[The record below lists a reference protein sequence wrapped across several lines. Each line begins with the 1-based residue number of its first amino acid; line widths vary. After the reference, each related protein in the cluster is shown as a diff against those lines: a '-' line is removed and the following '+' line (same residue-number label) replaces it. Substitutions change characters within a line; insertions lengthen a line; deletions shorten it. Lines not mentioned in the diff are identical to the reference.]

1 MTMRSIAKKALYSA
15 TATALIVGGTTG
27 VANAANTPKYPTTDE
42 AKNIHNAGGGL
53 TNCKGGD
60 VCVKKVGD
68 ELEVSYEVQFNNI
81 VKSSDHGQTARGS
94 MIAFPSV
101 IKDPKLEVVS
111 TSIEHGDDSDY
122 DTARKANKDNPYP
135 IHKFDKP
142 VEVPTPSFDELEK
155 EGKKWN
161 RGNISFRVN
170 EGDDEKSDSSYKK
183 YSAYSGEKGEKTG
196 KENGKWVDNDADF
209 FAAHASGEK
218 IVKYINDVK
227 EWVDKTEDVDY
238 DYVFSNTGIDEGKVR
253 FLPDFPSEKEKEG
266 SIPKKPS
273 DSIVAEGSHEI
284 GAMPLDSPYDY
295 FLFHNNSLGVQTY
308 RITGK
313 VKTESDLAYLPIRA
327 KQDFWKCSQEG
338 GFGSY
343 EEGCQSLM
351 EYAWGRTNDTLPTYS
366 LKNDEVTRRNVKK
379 DTPGGLRG
387 SLQCAVTQENDKLD
401 WIGDDKPIRNVE
413 GTPSTGYAY
422 ARTFTLSA
430 NPKVDYFV
438 GGFGSKEDGC
448 DQAGIKISLCQE
460 SNDGK
465 DDATRPDDTQVTDPD
480 GDKTSSSDTPDSSKT
495 GKDDTVSGSK
505 DPVDSKDSSSTGNST
520 DSKSSTDGKK
530 DKDSSGNTNS
540 GDGSNHYLAQGSQAN
555 GASGA
560 QDSGDVQGVT
570 TNNGSAHSASPVQ
583 GNTSTTTGENSTP
596 GASEGA
602 ASYGPKVNTGGEVS
616 TSFFSK
622 VASLF
627 R

>member
-1 MTMRSIAKKALYSA
+1 M
-15 TATALIVGGTTG
+15 
-27 VANAANTPKYPTTDE
+27 
-42 AKNIHNAGGGL
+42 
-53 TNCKGGD
+53 
-60 VCVKKVGD
+60 
-68 ELEVSYEVQFNNI
+68 
-81 VKSSDHGQTARGS
+81 
-94 MIAFPSV
+94 
-101 IKDPKLEVVS
+101 
-111 TSIEHGDDSDY
+111 
-122 DTARKANKDNPYP
+122 
-135 IHKFDKP
+135 
-142 VEVPTPSFDELEK
+142 
-155 EGKKWN
+155 
-161 RGNISFRVN
+161 
-170 EGDDEKSDSSYKK
+170 
-183 YSAYSGEKGEKTG
+183 
-196 KENGKWVDNDADF
+196 
-209 FAAHASGEK
+209 
-218 IVKYINDVK
+218 
-227 EWVDKTEDVDY
+227 
-238 DYVFSNTGIDEGKVR
+238 
-253 FLPDFPSEKEKEG
+253 
-266 SIPKKPS
+266 
-273 DSIVAEGSHEI
+273 
-284 GAMPLDSPYDY
+284 
-295 FLFHNNSLGVQTY
+295 
-308 RITGK
+308 
-313 VKTESDLAYLPIRA
+313 
-327 KQDFWKCSQEG
+327 
-338 GFGSY
+338 
-343 EEGCQSLM
+343 
-351 EYAWGRTNDTLPTYS
+351 
-366 LKNDEVTRRNVKK
+366 
-379 DTPGGLRG
+379 RG

-540 GDGSNHYLAQGSQAN
+540 GDGSSHYLAQGSQAN

-622 VASLF
+622 VVSLF